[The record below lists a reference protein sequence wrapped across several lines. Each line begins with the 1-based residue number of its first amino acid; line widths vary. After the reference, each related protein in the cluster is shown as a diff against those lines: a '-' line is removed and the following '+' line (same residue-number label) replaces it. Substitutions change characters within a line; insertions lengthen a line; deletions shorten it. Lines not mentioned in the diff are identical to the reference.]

1 MVRGDGRGADV
12 ESTGTLTVRIC
23 DELDLATVPQ
33 LRCSVEQALRQRPS
47 TVAVDLSACP
57 FAGVDAVQVLVLL
70 TAQARRQGTTLVL
83 LGLQPIVRRVIDLLG
98 VESRLLYGGPPRSRA
113 GALR

>member
-33 LRCSVEQALRQRPS
+33 LR
-47 TVAVDLSACP
+47 CP